1 MDVQSRIVQFMNRR
15 LGIKLMSLN
24 KWKLQF
30 ILENLDL
37 APNIT
42 GSLDMLIGLLSVLSL
57 RHTDTLVF
65 SFYFD

>member
-1 MDVQSRIVQFMNRR
+1 M
-15 LGIKLMSLN
+15 KLMRLN

-42 GSLDMLIGLLSVLSL
+42 GSLDMLEGLLSVLSL